1 MDAISGIRTTVPD
14 FSRVTE
20 PSDGRMS
27 SDGFSRTLANAMQQ
41 VDTLRTDAQQQISS
55 VLAGNGAELHTATI
69 AVEKADVAFQL
80 MMQVRNKIV
89 AAYQEVAHL
98 QF

>member
-1 MDAISGIRTTVPD
+1 MDAIGAIRTAIPD
-14 FSRVTE
+14 IPQGAGQPGNVREGSFT
-20 PSDGRMS
+20 D
-27 SDGFSRTLANAMQQ
+27 TLAGAMQQ
-41 VDTLRTDAQQQISS
+41 VDALRSDAQHQISS
-55 VLAGNGAELHTATI
+55 VLTGGGGELHSATI

>member
-1 MDAISGIRTTVPD
+1 MDPISGLKSAIPD
-14 FSRVTE
+14 FPQSSKG
-20 PSDGRMS
+20 PSLGADGGNFTDS
-27 SDGFSRTLANAMQQ
+27 LADAMQQ

-55 VLAGNGAELHTATI
+55 VMSGSGGELHGATI

>member
-1 MDAISGIRTTVPD
+1 MDPINGLSGAIREIPLSPQHAT
-14 FSRVTE
+14 SR
-20 PSDGRMS
+20 DGGNFT
-27 SDGFSRTLANAMQQ
+27 DTLTDAMQQ
-41 VDTLRTDAQQQISS
+41 ADALRTDAQQQMSS
-55 VLAGNGAELHTATI
+55 VLSGSGGELHGATI